1 MNCCPHC
8 FNDKFIRDVL
18 IQKSVDIGIC
28 EFCKSRE
35 VELLEAVKLTDYF
48 QPIFDLYEKV
58 ADGKLITELVN
69 NDWKLFIHIDD
80 EIALQL
86 LENILGVDLDTT
98 FIAKENGDSGRI
110 LDWQEFKEELKH
122 DNRYFPQKAP
132 SKEHLEELLHHLL
145 LLNDEIPNYLYR
157 SRINESEEQIPIVEM
172 GKPPAK
178 ISTAGRA
185 NPIGIPYL
193 YTASTIKTAISEIR
207 PHKGDKVTVAK
218 FEVKDE
224 LKLADLRDPRVT
236 ISPFSLDDD
245 GLTQVFKDLEYLS
258 SQYLCELIK
267 HFGFDGVIYK
277 SSVGDGDNYAIF
289 KDECLVP
296 LDVETYIVSNVNI
309 DFDESSS
316 IDNTS
321 YLMSSNSNKK
331 RLDDAIE
338 QIENATI

>member
-28 EFCKSRE
+28 EFCQSRE

-58 ADGKLITELVN
+58 ADGKSITELVN

-98 FIAKENGDSGRI
+98 FIAKENGDSARI
-110 LDWQEFKEELKH
+110 LAWQEFKEELKH

-132 SKEHLEELLHHLL
+132 SKEHLEELLYHLL

-157 SRINESEEQIPIVEM
+157 SRINESGEPIPIVEM

-207 PHKGDKVTVAK
+207 PHKGDRVSVAK

-245 GLTQVFKDLEYLS
+245 GLTQVFKDLEYLCHLGEELSKPILPREAHLEYLS

-267 HFGFDGVIYK
+267 HCGFDGVIYK

-289 KDECLVP
+289 KDECLSSLEVK
-296 LDVETYIVSNVNI
+296 TYIVSNVNI
-309 DFDESSS
+309 DFDE
-316 IDNTS
+316 
-321 YLMSSNSNKK
+321 
-331 RLDDAIE
+331 
-338 QIENATI
+338 